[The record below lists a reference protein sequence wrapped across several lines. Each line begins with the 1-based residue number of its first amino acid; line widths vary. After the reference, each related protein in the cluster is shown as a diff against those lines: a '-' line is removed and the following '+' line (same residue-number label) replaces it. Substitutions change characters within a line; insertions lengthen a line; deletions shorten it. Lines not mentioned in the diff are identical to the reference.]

1 MFSKITAMF
10 SNNKPYRDFAE
21 FLSARF
27 PFKVQKISI
36 NAGFTC
42 PNRDGSK
49 GRGGCTYCNNQSFS
63 PGYGKPT
70 KTISEQMADG
80 IQFFSRKY
88 PEMKYL
94 AYFQSYTNT
103 YDSLETLTDKYEE
116 ALSYP
121 GVVGLIVGTR
131 PDCMSPEL
139 LDYFEALS
147 KKTFVM
153 VEYGVESTLNRTLE
167 RVNRQHTFEESAEMI
182 HLTAERGITVG
193 AHMILGLPGET
204 REEILSHADVLSELP
219 LTTLKLHQLQ
229 IIRGT
234 AMAKEFRLLPESF
247 HLFELDEYIDLCVDF
262 AERLNPDIYIE
273 RFTSQ
278 SPKKLLI
285 APAWDQ
291 KNHVVTEKIA
301 KRFMERETRQGRLHG
316 QLQSY
321 LL

>member
-1 MFSKITAMF
+1 MF

-21 FLSARF
+21 FFSAKF
-27 PFKVQKISI
+27 PCKVQKISV

-63 PGYGKPT
+63 PGYGRPT
-70 KTISEQMADG
+70 KSISEQLADG
-80 IQFFSRKY
+80 ITFFSHKY

-103 YDSLETLTDKYEE
+103 YDSLDSLILKYEE

-131 PDCMSPEL
+131 PDCMPAEL
-139 LDYFEALS
+139 LDYFEVLS

-153 VEYGVESTLNRTLE
+153 VEYGVESTLNKTLE
-167 RVNRQHTFEESAEMI
+167 RVNRQHTYEESAGMI
-182 HLTAERGITVG
+182 RETAGRNIMTG
-193 AHMILGLPGET
+193 AHMILGLPGEST
-204 REEILSHADVLSELP
+204 EDILSHADTLSRLP

-229 IIRGT
+229 IIKGT

-247 HLFELDEYIDLCVDF
+247 HLFGLDEYIDLCVDF
-262 AERLNPDIYIE
+262 AERLNPAIYIE

-291 KNHVVTEKIA
+291 KNYVVTEKII
-301 KRFMERETRQGRLHG
+301 KRFLERETWQGRLYSP
-316 QLQSY
+316 QQKSF
-321 LL
+321 